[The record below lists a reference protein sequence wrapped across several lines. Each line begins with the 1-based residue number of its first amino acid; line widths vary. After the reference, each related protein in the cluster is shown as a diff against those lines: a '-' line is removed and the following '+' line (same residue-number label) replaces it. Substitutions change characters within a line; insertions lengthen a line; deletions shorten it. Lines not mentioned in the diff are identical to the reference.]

1 MPLGVGI
8 EQDPTFQLAADLIGR
23 RSVTPDDAGCLD
35 VIARR
40 LEVLGFSCERIDSGG
55 VSNLWAR
62 RGESAP
68 LICFAGHTDV
78 VPTGPLEAWT
88 SPPFEPTLRDGKLF
102 GRGAADMKSSLAAF
116 ITAIEA
122 FVAQHP
128 QHPGSVAL
136 LLTSDEEGDATDG
149 TVKVVEALKARGERL
164 SCCIVGEPTSVRQL
178 GDTIKNGRRGSLS
191 GKLTVRGQQGH
202 VAYPQLARNP
212 IHLLAPALAE
222 LAATRWDDG
231 DEYFPPTTWQVS
243 NIHSGTGATNVIPG
257 TAELLFNFR
266 FAPASTAA
274 DLQARL
280 AAILDRH
287 ALDYKIAWTLSGQ
300 PFLTARGSLV
310 AAISTAIRE
319 ITGVETELSTTGGT
333 SDGRFIASVC
343 DQVVEFGPVNATIH
357 KLDEC
362 IAIDAIAPLSRIY
375 ARTLEHLL
383 IS

>member
-1 MPLGVGI
+1 
-8 EQDPTFQLAADLIGR
+8 
-23 RSVTPDDAGCLD
+23 
-35 VIARR
+35 
-40 LEVLGFSCERIDSGG
+40 
-55 VSNLWAR
+55 
-62 RGESAP
+62 
-68 LICFAGHTDV
+68 
-78 VPTGPLEAWT
+78 
-88 SPPFEPTLRDGKLF
+88 
-102 GRGAADMKSSLAAF
+102 
-116 ITAIEA
+116 
-122 FVAQHP
+122 
-128 QHPGSVAL
+128 
-136 LLTSDEEGDATDG
+136 
-149 TVKVVEALKARGERL
+149 
-164 SCCIVGEPTSVRQL
+164 
-178 GDTIKNGRRGSLS
+178 
-191 GKLTVRGQQGH
+191 
-202 VAYPQLARNP
+202 
-212 IHLLAPALAE
+212 
-222 LAATRWDDG
+222 
-231 DEYFPPTTWQVS
+231 
-243 NIHSGTGATNVIPG
+243 VIPG

-287 ALDYKIAWTLSGQ
+287 ALDYEIAWTLSGQ
-300 PFLTARGSLV
+300 PFLTPRGSLV